1 MALATSRSNLGRK
14 VGFATIVALVGACGG
29 GSKPAPKPAQ
39 PEILAE
45 GRFDDARL
53 GTALVLVRSDEP
65 TGVTLFASA
74 VPLRMPFEPAEL
86 LPDLLRPAGADGY
99 LIRFTGERFA
109 TVTEL
114 PEAKLPE
121 NAKRGLSMVALG
133 DLDGDGHP
141 DLAVG
146 VPRLVFVPSFDKKE
160 PSGVVQILSGRDG
173 KVLFELIPKTPSV
186 QFGWSLAVVR
196 TDTKERLAV
205 GAPSMLGTSRVHVY
219 ELRTRALE
227 LSIDSPIKG
236 SNFGSALAFV
246 GDWNDDGQ
254 GDLVIGDQH
263 AEVDS
268 QRRVGRVQV
277 VDGATGVELLSR
289 CGTRS
294 SSYYGRSIASVPDVE
309 GDGRREL
316 LIGSAASDLPD
327 KFCGRVE
334 MIGSRNGD
342 VLWSVTGQESEELG
356 SSVSCVVDFDDD
368 GVDDFAICSNRDK
381 VRGVNTGSCW
391 IYSTRTGTLLDKVP
405 GETCTAMRLDDGT
418 IVLVT
423 GASRESPEPPEAHG
437 RVRAFTYPPA
447 TPGSRRT
454 RAK

>member
-1 MALATSRSNLGRK
+1 MALATSRSNLGRR

-45 GRFDDARL
+45 GRFDDSRL

-74 VPLRMPFEPAEL
+74 VPLHMPFEPAEL
-86 LPDLLRPAGADGY
+86 RPDLPQPAGADGY
-99 LIRFTGERFA
+99 LLRFTGERFA
-109 TVTEL
+109 TVSEL
-114 PEAKLPE
+114 PEATLPE
-121 NAKRGLSMVALG
+121 NSNPGWSMVALG

-146 VPRLVFVPSFDKKE
+146 VPRLCSSFSTEGTQESCRSFPDATE
-160 PSGVVQILSGRDG
+160 RCCSSWLRHSEYG
-173 KVLFELIPKTPSV
+173 
-186 QFGWSLAVVR
+186 FGWSLAVER

-205 GAPSMLGTSRVHVY
+205 GAPSALGTCRVHVY
-219 ELRTRALE
+219 DLRTRALE
-227 LSIDSPIKG
+227 LSIDSTVKG
-236 SNFGSALAFV
+236 SDFGSALAFV
-246 GDWNDDGQ
+246 GDWNGDGQ
-254 GDLVIGDQH
+254 GDLVIGDPYEEIDGLRD
-263 AEVDS
+263 A
-268 QRRVGRVQV
+268 GRVRV
-277 VDGATGVELLSR
+277 LDGATGAELASYR
-289 CGTRS
+289 GTGTF
-294 SSYYGRSIASVPDVE
+294 SYYGRSVASVPDVDE
-309 GDGRREL
+309 DGRREL
-316 LIGSAASDLPD
+316 LLGNAAPDLPQSH
-327 KFCGRVE
+327 CGRVE
-334 MIGSRNGD
+334 MIGSREGA

-391 IYSTRTGTLLDKVP
+391 IYSTRTGSLLDKVP